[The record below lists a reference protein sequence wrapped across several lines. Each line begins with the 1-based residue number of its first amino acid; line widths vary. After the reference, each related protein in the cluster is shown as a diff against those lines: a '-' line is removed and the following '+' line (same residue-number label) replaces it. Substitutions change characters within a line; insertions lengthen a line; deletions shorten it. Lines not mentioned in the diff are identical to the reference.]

1 MFSIFY
7 FFLSN
12 NTYFELIDSIYD
24 YKGTH
29 EINSKK
35 KDQDLTAEQNSVVK
49 QFNKKILHNLQ
60 KVILLIFDHDR
71 AMSEY
76 KTREISL

>member
-29 EINSKK
+29 DIKK
-35 KDQDLTAEQNSVVK
+35 KDQDLTAELNSVVK

-71 AMSEY
+71 AMTEY